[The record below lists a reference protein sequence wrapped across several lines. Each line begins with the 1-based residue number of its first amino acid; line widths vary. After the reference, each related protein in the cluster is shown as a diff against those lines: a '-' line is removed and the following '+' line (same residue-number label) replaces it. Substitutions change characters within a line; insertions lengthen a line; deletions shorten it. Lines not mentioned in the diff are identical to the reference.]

1 MKKKKENQA
10 NSESGQNVEKINVGQ
25 NTFIELPADAESK
38 GDNNYDGENAILIGN
53 QVERNSKADVV
64 Y

>member
-10 NSESGQNVEKINVGQ
+10 NSETRPNVEKINQ
-25 NTFIELPADAESK
+25 NSVIVLPDDAESK
-38 GDNNYDGENAILIGN
+38 GDNNYGGENAKLIGT
-53 QVERNSKADVV
+53 QDERNSKADGV